1 MILRV
6 WRDFDCLFLLL
17 CTTCLSFRFLVIRLK
32 LRPVGRAGT
41 TQKRCCALA
50 VHVDFFFFK
59 MTVNRYCI
67 YLVFWLHGRGHASVC
82 LASTATPD
90 VPTVTPPPV
99 FLFDVPSYKT
109 TFLIAWGSSA
119 VRCFW
124 EGAVT
129 WDFHLTWLCC
139 YLWKCPEAAASGLP
153 IVTQGQKLDLHFFF
167 PWRHQQSKSCLEP

>member
-1 MILRV
+1 M
-6 WRDFDCLFLLL
+6 LLPFML
-17 CTTCLSFRFLVIRLK
+17 T
-32 LRPVGRAGT
+32 
-41 TQKRCCALA
+41 
-50 VHVDFFFFK
+50 FFFFK
-59 MTVNRYCI
+59 MTVNRYCV
-67 YLVFWLHGRGHASVC
+67 YLLIWLHSRGHASVC
-82 LASTATPD
+82 LASTASPD

-109 TFLIAWGSSA
+109 TFLIAWGFSA
-119 VRCFW
+119 VCCFW